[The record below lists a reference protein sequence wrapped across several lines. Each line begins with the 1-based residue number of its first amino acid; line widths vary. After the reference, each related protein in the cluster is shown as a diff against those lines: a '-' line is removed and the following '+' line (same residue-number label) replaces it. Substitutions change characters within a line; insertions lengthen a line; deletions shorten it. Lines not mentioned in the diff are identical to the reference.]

1 MYKIVKSDSLQKL
14 EIEVQRY
21 LKNGWSVSGGVT
33 IVPESGYLQVVVN
46 SMKIDLHKK
55 RRS

>member
-33 IVPESGYLQVVVN
+33 IVSESSYLQVVVN

>member
-14 EIEVQRY
+14 ELEVQRY

-33 IVPESGYLQVVVN
+33 VSPDTTYLQVVFN
-46 SMKIDLHKK
+46 STKIEFHKK
-55 RRS
+55 KRS